1 MKAIVV
7 EGGAMR
13 GIFAAGV
20 LDHFLANDY
29 NPYDL
34 AIGVSAGASNLVS
47 FLAKQ
52 PRRSYQVIT
61 HLATDAQFY
70 SPKRFLKGGNL
81 VDVKW
86 LVHHSE
92 QAYPL
97 DKKTLFGNTPLL
109 ATTTN
114 VATGKA
120 DYYAVTPTNLEQV
133 LEATCALPIVYKET
147 PCFSGQCY
155 TDGGVAD
162 SIPVIEAY
170 QRGAKEITVVLSH
183 PLSYQMPE
191 RRSALLFKGL
201 LKRYPMIGQAMA
213 ERAKR
218 YNQSLEFIRRPPRD
232 AIVRVIAPP
241 ESFAVKRLTMDRAL
255 LEQGYN
261 IGQEEGKKHLASR
274 QGFYGLTQENCH
286 FCV

>member
-20 LDHFLANDY
+20 LDQFLNHDY

-34 AIGVSAGASNLVS
+34 AIGVSAGASNLVG

-52 PRRSYQVIT
+52 HGRSHQVIT
-61 HLATDAQFY
+61 RLATNSLFY
-70 SPKRFLKGGNL
+70 SPKRFLTGGSL
-81 VDVKW
+81 VNVKW
-86 LVHHSE
+86 LVTQSE
-92 QAYPL
+92 RHYPL

-114 VATGKA
+114 VATGRA
-120 DYYAVTPTNLEQV
+120 DYYKVTPNNLSQV
-133 LEATCALPIVYKET
+133 LEATSALPIVYKQT

-162 SIPVIEAY
+162 SIPVKEAY
-170 QRGAKEITVVLSH
+170 QRGAREITVVLSH
-183 PLSYQMPE
+183 PLNYQMPE
-191 RRSALLFKGL
+191 RKSALLFKGL
-201 LKRYPMIGQAMA
+201 LKRYPKVGQAMV
-213 ERAKR
+213 ERARR
-218 YNQSLEFIRRPPRD
+218 YNQSLEFIRRPPND
-232 AIVRVIAPP
+232 AIIRVIAPP
-241 ESFAVKRLTMDRAL
+241 ENFAVKRLTMDLGL
-255 LEQGYN
+255 LEAGYK
-261 IGQEEGKKHLASR
+261 IGLEEGKKHLANR
-274 QGFYGLTQENCH
+274 QGLHGLTNENCH